1 MKLKCLLSAML
12 LACTMAFAQ
21 QTTNVSGR
29 VVDDTGIP
37 VVGAAVMV
45 KGTSQGTV
53 TDYDGYY
60 HISVPSDA
68 ILAVSMLG
76 YEAQELSVNGQTELN
91 FNLAADWIDLDDIV
105 VVGYGTQKKG
115 DITTSMVS
123 VKGDDIRKETQ
134 GNVANALQGKAAGV
148 QVISNNGAPGAAPTV
163 LVRGF
168 TTINSSTSPLY
179 VVDGVPIVNTDGN
192 GNINF
197 LSSDDIESIEI
208 LKDASAAAIYGTRAS
223 AGVILVT
230 TKRGK
235 EGDTHYNA
243 SFNYGIQATKKPYNV
258 LNKAGY
264 IEAMNLAYANSGY
277 EPLIDD
283 ETAKGLADTD
293 WWSLGIR
300 DYSPELNASL
310 SMNGGSERHQ
320 YNATLSYFR
329 QESFYNVGK
338 WERFTLRVNNDWKL
352 TDWLKLGIDINPR
365 HEKWDNTPSWYGD
378 YLLIDPTTAPKKS
391 ESELTGTE
399 NEYSIYSRSK
409 YTYTWNPV
417 AREARQDGNGGK
429 NYGLTGNGYLNL
441 TPIEGLSIRSQISA
455 NYVQETDK
463 SFNPEFTIDAAHEF
477 NSETNVSRKTIVD
490 FNWSWQNTAQYNLDI
505 DRHHGSVMVGMTA
518 EEQNREYLYGYREG
532 YPNTS
537 ENMRQLD
544 GSNGTVQNT
553 SGNEYT
559 NSIVSYIGRL
569 TYNFDD
575 RYLFTATGRY
585 DGSSKFLDKNKWA
598 FFPSLSAAWRFNREA
613 FLVDNEVISDAKLF
627 AGWGNVGNQNLPSD
641 VYLSK
646 LGTDYYSFDSENV
659 SSVTG
664 MSTMKNEDIKW
675 ETIEEFNIGVEVGL
689 FQQQLTASFELYK
702 KVTHDMLFQMTYPYY
717 AGFPSWGNIWTNIGE
732 MQAKG
737 FDVTVNYRHDF
748 GALHTDFGFNLS
760 TAQMKMNKL
769 AGTDEILGNSWNNQN
784 TTRMVVGD
792 EPGYFYGYKTDGLF
806 QNQTEVTSYTNEY
819 GTALQQYA
827 RPGDIRF
834 VDVNHDGSIDSNDR
848 VKLGSPFPDF
858 TGGFNANLSY
868 KFDTAGT
875 VDFGLNLYFSYGND
889 VVNWLLNDKYNA
901 SGKTNL
907 ASDALSKCWHGEG
920 TSNYLPIISYV
931 DNNGNY
937 TKFSDFYVEDGS
949 YLRLKNIQIGYSVPE
964 QICQKLH
971 INSARFSV
979 AGQNLHT
986 WTKFTGVDPETSFS
1000 PMSYG
1005 FQEFAYPMQRTWL
1018 FGLNVAF

>member
-1 MKLKCLLSAML
+1 MKLKCLLAAIL
-12 LACTMAFAQ
+12 LACTVAFAQ
-21 QTTNVSGR
+21 TTSNISGR
-29 VVDDTGIP
+29 VVDDTGTP
-37 VVGAAVMV
+37 VVGAAVVV
-45 KGTSQGTV
+45 KGTTLGTV
-53 TDYDGYY
+53 TDLDGYY
-60 HISVPSDA
+60 HISAPADA
-68 ILAVSMLG
+68 TLSVSMLG
-76 YEAQELSVNGQTELN
+76 YENQDIAIDGQTEIN
-91 FNLAADWIDLDDIV
+91 FALTADWIDLDDIV
-105 VVGYGTQKKG
+105 VVGYGSQKKS

-123 VKGDDIRKETQ
+123 VKGEDLRKETQ
-134 GNVANALQGKAAGV
+134 GNMANALQGKAAGV
-148 QVISNNGAPGAAPTV
+148 QVISSNGAPGATPTV
-163 LVRGF
+163 LIRGF

-192 GNINF
+192 SNINF
-197 LSSDDIESIEI
+197 LSSEDIESIEI

-235 EGDTHYNA
+235 EGETHYNA
-243 SFNYGIQATKKPYNV
+243 SFTYGIQAVKKPYNV
-258 LNKAGY
+258 LNKDGY
-264 IEAMNLAYANSGY
+264 IKAMNLAYANSDLD
-277 EPLIDD
+277 PLISD
-283 ETAKGLADTD
+283 ETATTLADTD
-293 WWSLGIR
+293 WWSLGIN
-300 DYSPELNASL
+300 DYSPEINASI

-320 YNATLSYFR
+320 YNATFSYFR

-338 WERFTLRVNNDWKL
+338 WERFTLRINNDWKL
-352 TDWLKLGIDINPR
+352 TDWLKLGADLNPR

-391 ESELTGTE
+391 AEELTGNE

-429 NYGLTGNGYLNL
+429 NYGITANGYLDL
-441 TPIEGLSIRSQISA
+441 TPIKGLQLRSQISA

-463 SFNPEFTIDAAHEF
+463 SFTPEFTIDASHEF
-477 NSETNVSRKTIVD
+477 NSVTNLSRKTIVD

-532 YPNTS
+532 FPSTT
-537 ENMRQLD
+537 ETMRQLD
-544 GSNGTVQNT
+544 GSNGTVQKAN
-553 SGNEYT
+553 GNEYT

-575 RYLFTATGRY
+575 RYLLTATGRY
-585 DGSSKFLDKNKWA
+585 DGSSKFLSKNKWA
-598 FFPSLSAAWRFNREA
+598 FFPSLSAAWRINRES
-613 FLVDNEVISDAKLF
+613 FLIDNEIISDAKLF

-646 LGTDYYSFDSENV
+646 LGTDYYSFDSETT

-675 ETIEEFNIGVEVGL
+675 ETIEEKNVGIEL
-689 FQQQLTASFELYK
+689 GFFRQQLTASVEFYRK
-702 KVTHDMLFQMTYPYY
+702 TTKDMLFQMTYPYY

-732 MQAKG
+732 MQAQG
-737 FDVTVNYRHDF
+737 VDVSLGYRHDF
-748 GALHTDFGFNLS
+748 GNLNVNLGFNIS
-760 TAQMKMNKL
+760 TANMKMNKL
-769 AGTDEILGNSWNNQN
+769 AGTDEILGNSN

-834 VDVNHDGSIDSNDR
+834 VDVNHDGTINADDR
-848 VKLGSPFPDF
+848 VKIGSPFPDF
-858 TGGFNANLSY
+858 TGGFNANLTY
-868 KFDTAGT
+868 NFGNAGT

-889 VVNWLLNDKYNA
+889 VVNYLIRDKYNA
-901 SGKTNL
+901 SSQTNL

-920 TSNYLPIISYV
+920 TSNYLPILSYN
-931 DNNGNY
+931 DNNENY

-949 YLRLKNIQIGYSVPE
+949 YLRLKNIQIGYSLPS

-971 INSARFSV
+971 IETARFSV
-979 AGQNLHT
+979 SGQNLHT
-986 WTKFTGVDPETSFS
+986 WTNFSGVDPETSFS

>member
-1 MKLKCLLSAML
+1 
-12 LACTMAFAQ
+12 
-21 QTTNVSGR
+21 
-29 VVDDTGIP
+29 
-37 VVGAAVMV
+37 
-45 KGTSQGTV
+45 
-53 TDYDGYY
+53 
-60 HISVPSDA
+60 
-68 ILAVSMLG
+68 
-76 YEAQELSVNGQTELN
+76 
-91 FNLAADWIDLDDIV
+91 
-105 VVGYGTQKKG
+105 
-115 DITTSMVS
+115 
-123 VKGDDIRKETQ
+123 
-134 GNVANALQGKAAGV
+134 
-148 QVISNNGAPGAAPTV
+148 
-163 LVRGF
+163 
-168 TTINSSTSPLY
+168 
-179 VVDGVPIVNTDGN
+179 
-192 GNINF
+192 
-197 LSSDDIESIEI
+197 
-208 LKDASAAAIYGTRAS
+208 
-223 AGVILVT
+223 
-230 TKRGK
+230 
-235 EGDTHYNA
+235 
-243 SFNYGIQATKKPYNV
+243 
-258 LNKAGY
+258 
-264 IEAMNLAYANSGY
+264 
-277 EPLIDD
+277 
-283 ETAKGLADTD
+283 
-293 WWSLGIR
+293 
-300 DYSPELNASL
+300 
-310 SMNGGSERHQ
+310 
-320 YNATLSYFR
+320 
-329 QESFYNVGK
+329 
-338 WERFTLRVNNDWKL
+338 
-352 TDWLKLGIDINPR
+352 
-365 HEKWDNTPSWYGD
+365 
-378 YLLIDPTTAPKKS
+378 
-391 ESELTGTE
+391 
-399 NEYSIYSRSK
+399 
-409 YTYTWNPV
+409 
-417 AREARQDGNGGK
+417 
-429 NYGLTGNGYLNL
+429 
-441 TPIEGLSIRSQISA
+441 
-455 NYVQETDK
+455 
-463 SFNPEFTIDAAHEF
+463 
-477 NSETNVSRKTIVD
+477 
-490 FNWSWQNTAQYNLDI
+490 
-505 DRHHGSVMVGMTA
+505 MTA

-613 FLVDNEVISDAKLF
+613 FLVDYEVISDAKLF

-675 ETIEEFNIGVEVGL
+675 ETIEEFNICVEVGL

-702 KVTHDMLFQMTYPYY
+702 KLTHDMLFQMTYPYY

-868 KFDTAGT
+868 KFATAGT

-901 SGKTNL
+901 AGQTNL